1 MREAMLYE
9 KLPDR
14 SVVCHLCAHRCR
26 VRPGRMGVCA
36 VRENRGG
43 ILYTWVHD
51 RIAASAVDP
60 VEKKPLFHFLPGSKT
75 FSIATVGCNFHCRYC
90 QTWDISQTPKVRRR
104 HIPGSKTSP
113 EEIVAEAKASGCKS
127 VAYTYSE
134 PTIFLEL
141 AVETAR
147 LARHEGLKNIFVTD
161 GYITPEGLDVI
172 APWLDAANV
181 DLKAFD
187 ETTHRA
193 LCGARL
199 QPVLDGIT
207 DIRARGIWTEV
218 TTTLVPGVND
228 SKSELTALA
237 GFIRSVDSAIPWHV
251 ASLAPA
257 YLMSDH
263 APTSPQA
270 MERAWKI
277 GKDTGLDYVYCFG
290 VATEDHG
297 NTLCPRCNERLV
309 EREGLAVTRM
319 ALDNA
324 HCPSCDA
331 PVAGVW
337 QEAPVVA
344 SRGV

>member
-1 MREAMLYE
+1 
-9 KLPDR
+9 
-14 SVVCHLCAHRCR
+14 
-26 VRPGRMGVCA
+26 MGVCA

-51 RIAASAVDP
+51 RLAASAVDP
-60 VEKKPLFHFLPGSKT
+60 VEKKPLFHFFPGSKS

-104 HIPGSKTSP
+104 HIPGEKTSP
-113 EEIVAEAKASGCKS
+113 QEIVADAKASGCSS

-141 AVETAR
+141 ALETAR
-147 LARHEGLKNIFVTD
+147 LARNEGLKNVFVTD
-161 GYITPEGLDVI
+161 GYVTPEALDVI

-199 QPVLDGIT
+199 QPVLDGI
-207 DIRARGIWTEV
+207 IEIKARGIWTEV
-218 TTTLVPGVND
+218 ATTLVPGVND
-228 SKSELTALA
+228 SKGELVAMAAFL
-237 GFIRSVDSAIPWHV
+237 RSVDAAIPWHV
-251 ASLAPA
+251 AALTPS

-270 MERAWKI
+270 LERAWKI
-277 GKDTGLDYVYCFG
+277 GRDAGLDFVYALG
-290 VATEDHG
+290 EAAGPHG
-297 NTLCPRCNERLV
+297 DTRCPRCDEPLIERD
-309 EREGLAVTRM
+309 GLAVTRM
-319 ALDNA
+319 ALKDGR
-324 HCPSCDA
+324 CPACDA
-331 PVAGVW
+331 PIAGVW
-337 QEAPVVA
+337 HEAPVA
-344 SRGV
+344 AARPD